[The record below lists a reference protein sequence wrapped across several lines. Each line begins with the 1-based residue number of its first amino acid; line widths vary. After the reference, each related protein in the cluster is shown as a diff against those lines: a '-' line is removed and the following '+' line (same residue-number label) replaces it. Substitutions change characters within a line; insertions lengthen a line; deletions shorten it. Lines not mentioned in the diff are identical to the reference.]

1 MELKE
6 IEQMFKLKAKIFAK
20 LECFNLAGSIKDRIA
35 KKMIEEAEKE
45 ENKNKNIVAIFPDS
59 GDRYLSTPLF
69 NK

>member
-1 MELKE
+1 
-6 IEQMFKLKAKIFAK
+6 MFKLKAKIFAK
-20 LECFNLAGSIKDRIA
+20 LESFNPAGSIKDRIA

-45 ENKNKNIVAIFPDS
+45 EKTKNIVVIYPDS